1 MKRPIQSSEIFNFS
15 SGVTIE
21 FIKDKIIASATNY
34 SNTIN
39 FKNLDNFRYNDYQEN
54 RITTVGLLSRALA
67 ISFFLMIFNKVL
79 SFQNPNTSD
88 ILFYSGLL
96 LFVLTFIS
104 FFIFMLDVFLEFRF
118 FDSIILKFFSN
129 KGYLVIIGNNSGNNI
144 EFYATLDD
152 LKLINELE
160 SKVYE
165 IKKNSEDVLNSADK
179 IVSINKENYLVEL
192 EKLNELLQSGIIN
205 QEDFDLKKKQILG
218 I

>member
-165 IKKNSEDVLNSADK
+165 IKKNSEDGLNSADK

>member
-165 IKKNSEDVLNSADK
+165 IKKNSEDGLNSADK
-179 IVSINKENYLVEL
+179 IVSINKENYLLEL

>member
-160 SKVYE
+160 SKIE
-165 IKKNSEDVLNSADK
+165 SNSTSEWT
-179 IVSINKENYLVEL
+179 
-192 EKLNELLQSGIIN
+192 
-205 QEDFDLKKKQILG
+205 
-218 I
+218 

>member
-118 FDSIILKFFSN
+118 FNSIILKFFSN

>member
-152 LKLINELE
+152 LKLIN
-160 SKVYE
+160 
-165 IKKNSEDVLNSADK
+165 
-179 IVSINKENYLVEL
+179 
-192 EKLNELLQSGIIN
+192 
-205 QEDFDLKKKQILG
+205 DL
-218 I
+218 

>member
-160 SKVYE
+160 SKVFE
-165 IKKNSEDVLNSADK
+165 IKKNSEDGLNSADK
-179 IVSINKENYLVEL
+179 IVSINKENYLLEL